1 MKQNFYN
8 EKERQEY
15 IDFIDSIRNN
25 TDVPRIYLPFIIGT
39 SSKFSPT
46 AGCSITDIDEKVVT
60 AIKVIFKSNTTDKEK
75 RDKIKE
81 VINNFIDYAFDTY
94 EIYKEEIGLNKE
106 AKVNRKKEVQQAKKH
121 IQKQDTLNKI
131 SHIVEQYNWQVI
143 ETYKDEIKNINKD
156 FPFMVNIENNPVIIS
171 KAKISSNEPIIEVRI
186 TNSEK
191 EKEEV

>member
-39 SSKFSPT
+39 SSRFSPT
-46 AGCSITDIDEKVVT
+46 TGCSITDIDEKVVT
-60 AIKVIFKSNTTDKEK
+60 AINIIFKNNITDKEK

-106 AKVNRKKEVQQAKKH
+106 AKLNRKKEVQEAKKH

-131 SHIVEQYNWQVI
+131 SHIIEQYNLQVT
-143 ETYKDEIKNINKD
+143 ETYKDEIKNINKN
-156 FPFMVNIENNPVIIS
+156 FPIITDIENNPVIIS
-171 KAKISSNEPIIEVRI
+171 KAKISLNEPIIEVKI
-186 TNSEK
+186 TDNK
-191 EKEEV
+191 END

>member
-25 TDVPRIYLPFIIGT
+25 TDVPRIYLPFIVGT

-46 AGCSITDIDEKVVT
+46 TGCSITDIDEKVVT

-81 VINNFIDYAFDTY
+81 IINNFIDYAFDAY

-156 FPFMVNIENNPVIIS
+156 FPFMVDIENNPVIIS

-186 TNSEK
+186 TNNDK